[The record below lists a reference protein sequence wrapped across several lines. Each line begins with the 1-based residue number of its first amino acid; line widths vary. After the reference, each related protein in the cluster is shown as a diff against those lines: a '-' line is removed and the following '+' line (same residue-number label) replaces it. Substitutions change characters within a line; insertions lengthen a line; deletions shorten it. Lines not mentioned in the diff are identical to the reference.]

1 MLKVV
6 PAGAAGEITYDAIVP
21 PVEVMVYPDIAL
33 LTVLVSAVDESV
45 NAGAATEE
53 ELDEDEV
60 DTGGTYAGVVTGID
74 AIDIADV
81 PSTVVAVTVKV

>member
-1 MLKVV
+1 VLKVV
-6 PAGAAGEITYDAIVP
+6 PAGAAGEIAKLAMVP
-21 PVEVMVYPDIAL
+21 PVEVTVYPAIAL

-60 DTGGTYAGVVTGID
+60 DAGGTYAGVVTGSE
-74 AIDIADV
+74 A
-81 PSTVVAVTVKV
+81 SES